1 MKKYA
6 YLMVTAVLAIL
17 LLSCSNNDDEST
29 SPYSRRDVTS
39 RSYSGT
45 STHLLG
51 GLISGGGTNTK
62 PDEGPMFYKESIKS
76 KYAIS
81 AIQISLGVRCNVVE
95 YWENGKENTIEL
107 LGGLRGFDYFED
119 FDVSENIRGLDCS
132 INYEYTDQY
141 GVITECTASFRVS
154 VLDNLES
161 VKVSNLK
168 RVSKVTQSN
177 TVETTE
183 LTVKG
188 SLDLAG
194 SIYDYGNGIYYS
206 GLWEIRGNAVESAEI
221 DYTNYLKGRLW
232 QKFSSVIP
240 DDDNSISVGLI
251 FVRQD

>member
-1 MKKYA
+1 
-6 YLMVTAVLAIL
+6 
-17 LLSCSNNDDEST
+17 
-29 SPYSRRDVTS
+29 VTS

-51 GLISGGGTNTK
+51 GLIPGGGTNTK